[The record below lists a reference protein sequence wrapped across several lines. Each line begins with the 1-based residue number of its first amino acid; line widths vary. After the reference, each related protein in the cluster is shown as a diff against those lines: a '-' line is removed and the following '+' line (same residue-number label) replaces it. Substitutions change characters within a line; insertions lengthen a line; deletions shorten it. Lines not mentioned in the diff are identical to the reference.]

1 MNYYAEVKGNRVRI
15 TEWMYEA
22 LVRLHGWHHVIQ
34 QEGLAIV
41 GQPVRAVK
49 SRDETGKRGV

>member
-1 MNYYAEVKGNRVRI
+1 MSYYAEVKGQRVKI
-15 TEWMYEA
+15 NEWVYEA

-41 GQPVRAVK
+41 G
-49 SRDETGKRGV
+49 KRGF